1 MSNCQVRSCKQ
12 SKLKCVCMNAR
23 SVVNKIKELK
33 LLVEEENVDVV
44 AITETWLNE
53 TITDEEMNISGFVLF
68 RRDRNDPIKRR
79 GGGVAMY
86 VKNELNPV
94 YNCEL
99 SEDSFSESLWCNII
113 CENEN
118 TLLGVCYRAPD
129 SSELNDEKLYGLIN
143 SISKYR
149 VVVMGDFNLPELDW
163 GNLDNLD
170 LHDPFVDCLLN
181 NFLLQLVD
189 EPTRGNNYLDLVL
202 SSEENMVQNLSVG
215 EQFETSDH
223 QVIRFDLVCRKNEN
237 KTTVKKYD
245 YFRADYDEVRKHM
258 QALQQETSSNY
269 FTNNISEVNDR
280 WINIKN
286 NCLRIRNKYIGPKRK
301 AKNKSKWATN
311 KVRKCRREKK
321 KAWMKF
327 IKGNRDEKLYKEYK
341 IKLNNSVKE
350 NRRAKRS
357 FEERLAKNI
366 KEDSKTFFA
375 YVNSKKRSN
384 NMIGPL
390 KNSQGEVLKNN
401 KETADLLNS
410 YFASVFTREDCIH
423 IPEPVEMFKGSQSES
438 LSSMTIEEQVVLE
451 KLTKINVG
459 KSHGPDELHGKLLYE
474 IRYEIVKDLTKLF
487 NLSLETGVVPQDW
500 RDADVCPLFK
510 KGKRDKAENYRPVSL
525 TSIVGKL
532 LESILK
538 DRIVTHLEQHKLLRE
553 SQHGFTS
560 GRSCLTNLLVF
571 FEFITKEL
579 DKGNNVDLVYLDFCK
594 AFDKVPHCRLGK
606 KLEAHGIKGEVKTWI
621 VNWLSNRR
629 QRVCVDGELS
639 DWEKVSSGVPQG
651 SVLGPVLFLIYIND
665 LDEGV
670 ISEIGKF
677 ADDSKLGK
685 SISSSADIRLLEDD
699 LSKLEDWSVK
709 WQMLF
714 NVDKCS
720 IMHLGKTNA
729 NHLYKIGN
737 NMLKYSDKERDLGV
751 IVDKT
756 LKFSEQVNSVVC
768 KANATLGMIRRNI
781 TCKNKF
787 IVTRLYKALV
797 RPKLEYCVQ
806 AWRPYLRKD
815 IHKIEQVQGRAT
827 RMIEECRGLSYEE
840 RLKVTGLTTLE
851 KRRTRG
857 DLIEVFKAVK
867 GITKID
873 RSSLFTIANNS
884 RTRGHRFKLVK
895 TRSRLDLRKNFFS
908 QRVVN
913 DWNSLPEAVVEANSV
928 NSFKNLYDKYVQT
941 LNR

>member
-1 MSNCQVRSCKQ
+1 
-12 SKLKCVCMNAR
+12 MNAR

-86 VKNELNPV
+86 IQNELNPV

-311 KVRKCRREKK
+311 KVRKCRRQKK

-327 IKGNRDEKLYKEYK
+327 IKGNRDEKLYTEYK

-350 NRRAKRS
+350 NRRVKRS

-474 IRYEIVKDLTKLF
+474 IRYEIVKDLTQLF

-500 RDADVCPLFK
+500 RDADVCP
-510 KGKRDKAENYRPVSL
+510 
-525 TSIVGKL
+525 
-532 LESILK
+532 
-538 DRIVTHLEQHKLLRE
+538 
-553 SQHGFTS
+553 
-560 GRSCLTNLLVF
+560 
-571 FEFITKEL
+571 
-579 DKGNNVDLVYLDFCK
+579 
-594 AFDKVPHCRLGK
+594 
-606 KLEAHGIKGEVKTWI
+606 
-621 VNWLSNRR
+621 
-629 QRVCVDGELS
+629 
-639 DWEKVSSGVPQG
+639 
-651 SVLGPVLFLIYIND
+651 
-665 LDEGV
+665 
-670 ISEIGKF
+670 
-677 ADDSKLGK
+677 
-685 SISSSADIRLLEDD
+685 
-699 LSKLEDWSVK
+699 
-709 WQMLF
+709 
-714 NVDKCS
+714 
-720 IMHLGKTNA
+720 
-729 NHLYKIGN
+729 
-737 NMLKYSDKERDLGV
+737 
-751 IVDKT
+751 
-756 LKFSEQVNSVVC
+756 
-768 KANATLGMIRRNI
+768 
-781 TCKNKF
+781 
-787 IVTRLYKALV
+787 
-797 RPKLEYCVQ
+797 
-806 AWRPYLRKD
+806 
-815 IHKIEQVQGRAT
+815 
-827 RMIEECRGLSYEE
+827 
-840 RLKVTGLTTLE
+840 
-851 KRRTRG
+851 
-857 DLIEVFKAVK
+857 
-867 GITKID
+867 
-873 RSSLFTIANNS
+873 
-884 RTRGHRFKLVK
+884 
-895 TRSRLDLRKNFFS
+895 
-908 QRVVN
+908 
-913 DWNSLPEAVVEANSV
+913 
-928 NSFKNLYDKYVQT
+928 YVQKGQK
-941 LNR
+941 R

>member
-1 MSNCQVRSCKQ
+1 VSNCQVRSCKQ
-12 SKLKCVCMNAR
+12 SKLKCICMNAR

-86 VKNELNPV
+86 IKNELNPV

-237 KTTVKKYD
+237 KTTIKKYD

-720 IMHLGKTNA
+720 IMHLGKSNA

-827 RMIEECRGLSYEE
+827 RMIEECRGLGYEE

-928 NSFKNLYDKYVQT
+928 NSFKNLYDKYVQK
-941 LNR
+941 